1 MAALRPCPC
10 GPVVGAPRLSITS
23 TSRIRI
29 IGRHS
34 TSLLKT
40 AWAGSRT
47 TAANLQHRYPIRAH
61 NGAADYW
68 SIVPDPDDDKS
79 MTPEAFN
86 KFREELK
93 KHCELDK
100 GMPFR
105 EDIEKIDKYWKE
117 MTSWKTSI
125 FHMEATALS
134 LHLCM
139 MAKMGVNMA
148 SGIMECAGLRVNKQD
163 EISLDTTK
171 QTIAT
176 YVSIFVKLVED
187 TYHNRFHVESM
198 FSLLGA
204 FRGVAAIS
212 HILLQDALASVKD
225 AEDITLNYNFVHDKD
240 NGWHEFEQQL
250 NNLEDKFRE
259 VSKSTKLYKLMRPT
273 MEGAMTLTLFFV
285 SKMDGRLKM
294 ALGKIP
300 GDGPRHF
307 KASDDGETGT

>member
-34 TSLLKT
+34 NSLLKT

-79 MTPEAFN
+79 MTREAFN

-125 FHMEATALS
+125 F
-134 LHLCM
+134 
-139 MAKMGVNMA
+139 
-148 SGIMECAGLRVNKQD
+148 ECAGLRVNKQD

-259 VSKSTKLYKLMRPT
+259 VSKSIKLYKLMRPT